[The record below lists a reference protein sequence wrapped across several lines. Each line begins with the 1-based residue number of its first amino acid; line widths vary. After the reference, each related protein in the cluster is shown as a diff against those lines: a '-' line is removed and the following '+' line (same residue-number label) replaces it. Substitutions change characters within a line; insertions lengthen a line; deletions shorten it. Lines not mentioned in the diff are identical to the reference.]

1 MSVLAAPPEAE
12 PRNDATSPSR
22 PWGAVGVAAVALAL
36 AAAVY
41 WVAVWTSWGQ
51 IVDQYVLDAVRRSS
65 AVAHVP
71 YPVTVAV
78 VTDVRVWFA
87 AAVLVIVGSSLPAVT
102 GRVRWGRSIATT
114 ATLLIFPLLIAVIAR
129 VLRDVVLIRPQLHD
143 WILETSNSAPSG
155 HAAAVTSCV
164 VVLVVAAPKW
174 LRPFVIALGGTWA
187 SVITFGLIAD
197 GWHRPSDIVIS
208 VLIVIGLGALLPDP
222 YSATPAPRGA
232 IVLRALAWVFT
243 VISSAILVGTSYPE
257 PRQVMTAVGIAAVM
271 GLALG
276 TYRPLTLAPAGRA
289 ARRL

>member
-12 PRNDATSPSR
+12 PRHDDARPSR
-22 PWGAVGVAAVALAL
+22 LWGAVVVAVVALAL
-36 AAAVY
+36 AGAVY

-87 AAVLVIVGSSLPAVT
+87 AAVLVIVGSSLPALT

-114 ATLLIFPLLIAVIAR
+114 ATLLLFPLLIAVIAR

-164 VVLVVAAPKW
+164 VVLIAASPKW

-222 YSATPAPRGA
+222 YAATPAPRGA
-232 IVLRALAWVFT
+232 IALRALAWVFT

-257 PRQVMTAVGIAAVM
+257 PRQIMTAVGIAAVI

-276 TYRPLTLAPAGRA
+276 TYRPLTVGR
-289 ARRL
+289 R

>member
-12 PRNDATSPSR
+12 PRHDDARPSR
-22 PWGAVGVAAVALAL
+22 LWGAVVVAVVALAL
-36 AAAVY
+36 AGAVY

-51 IVDQYVLDAVRRSS
+51 IVDQYVLDAVRRLS

-87 AAVLVIVGSSLPAVT
+87 AAVLVIVGSSLPTLT

-114 ATLLIFPLLIAVIAR
+114 ATLLLFPLLIAVIAR

-164 VVLVVAAPKW
+164 VVLIAASPKW

-222 YSATPAPRGA
+222 YAATPAPRGA
-232 IVLRALAWVFT
+232 IALRALAWVFT

-257 PRQVMTAVGIAAVM
+257 PRQIMTAVGIAAVI

-276 TYRPLTLAPAGRA
+276 TYRPLTVGR
-289 ARRL
+289 R